1 MKREDDSEHYIESE
15 EDQGND
21 GDDVKF
27 DVEYGEKDE
36 DDDDEINLKCGEEDK
51 RWWRRRRWKLGPF
64 FNHGVILSSSKEP

>member
-51 RWWRRRRWKLGPF
+51 R
-64 FNHGVILSSSKEP
+64 